1 MPDQQP
7 QSLTEI
13 LARAMAAVDGAPE
26 YLMPQAA
33 AALKEMQ
40 KLMDAG
46 VFARPLPLRIR
57 SATTS
62 RRGPTL
68 SNKLTSRR
76 AFTSLPTNSSA

>member
-13 LARAMAAVDGAPE
+13 LARAMAAVDGAPCE
-26 YLMPQAA
+26 SLMPQAA

-46 VFARPLPLRIR
+46 VFARPLPEI
-57 SATTS
+57 
-62 RRGPTL
+62 
-68 SNKLTSRR
+68 
-76 AFTSLPTNSSA
+76 SLY